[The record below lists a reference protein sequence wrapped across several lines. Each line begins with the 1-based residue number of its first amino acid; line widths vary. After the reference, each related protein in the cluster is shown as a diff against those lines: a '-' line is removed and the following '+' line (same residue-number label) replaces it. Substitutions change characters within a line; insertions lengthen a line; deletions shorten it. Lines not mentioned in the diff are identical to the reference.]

1 MLYLF
6 SDCLHIPQYLVI
18 WLFLHVYYVILIV
31 AFALMIHLVLEK
43 KVFLCCI
50 FMVGYYSQWLG
61 LSMFLNF

>member
-6 SDCLHIPQYLVI
+6 PDCLHIPQYLVI

-43 KVFLCCI
+43 KSF
-50 FMVGYYSQWLG
+50 FMLYIYGWL
-61 LSMFLNF
+61 L